1 MKEKF
6 MYEAIKQAKKS
17 YKRNEV
23 PVGCVIEKNGK
34 IISKAHNLKETK
46 KNSLAHAEIIAINKA
61 TKKLKNWRLYN
72 CNMYVTMEPCC
83 MCAGAIKQA
92 RLKKVYY
99 GVPNDNSLCRKILN
113 KEDNNKKVEIEG
125 NVLSIECKEL
135 IQTFFKKQR
144 KHDF

>member
-6 MYEAIKQAKKS
+6 MHEAIKEAKKS
-17 YKRNEV
+17 YKKNEV

-46 KNSLAHAEIIAINKA
+46 KNPLAHAEIIAINKA
-61 TKKLKNWRLYN
+61 TKKFKNWRLYN

>member
-34 IISKAHNLKETK
+34 IISKAHNLKETQ

>member
-46 KNSLAHAEIIAINKA
+46 KNSLAHAEIIAINQA